1 MTFKFITSAQNE
13 KVRLLARAASE
24 PRFRRKHGYMWIEG
38 QRLVL
43 DFLAQADAPGQRWQ
57 AVALVVS
64 ESLLDSDPAR
74 QASLRC
80 AALGLEPEQLVLSDA
95 LYGGLSQVVHGPGL
109 GLLAQLRPD
118 LGDGPLGETAEGPV
132 MSAAYGNH
140 RTHGTHG
147 TLGLL
152 PDVVLLD
159 RVSDPG
165 NLGGLLRSAAAA
177 GCWQAW
183 LLKGSAEAHSPK
195 ALRAGMGAQF
205 GMAIRED
212 LDLDQLEQAIRALS
226 GQLVLTVAPQVSGAV
241 RLDRAIWL
249 EEPSPL
255 VWAFG
260 QEGSG
265 LAPELLAWSGAR
277 PVTIDQADAVE
288 SLNVNAAAAVCL
300 FERRRRLRS
309 VG

>member
-1 MTFKFITSAQNE
+1 MGFKAISSSQNE
-13 KVRLLARAASE
+13 QVRLLVRAASE

-43 DFLAQADAPGQRWQ
+43 DFLSRADAQGSRWQ

-64 ESLLDSDPAR
+64 ESL
-74 QASLRC
+74 QASEAAHEASQRC
-80 AALGLEPEQLVLSDA
+80 AALGSDPAQLVLSDA
-95 LYGGLSQVVHGPGL
+95 LYGGLSQLVHGPGV
-109 GLLAQLRPD
+109 GLLAQLGPAPD
-118 LGDGPLGETAEGPV
+118 HGEAKR
-132 MSAAYGNH
+132 SAQPGSVGHAAGS
-140 RTHGTHG
+140 
-147 TLGLL
+147 L

-165 NLGGLLRSAAAA
+165 NLGGILRSAAAA
-177 GCWQAW
+177 GCREAW

-205 GMAIRED
+205 GMLIHED
-212 LDLDQLEQAIRALS
+212 VELDQLEQAIEEI
-226 GQLVLTVAPQVSGAV
+226 GGHLVLTVAAEDTGAV
-241 RLDRAIWL
+241 SLHEADWL
-249 EEPSPL
+249 TDPAPL

-265 LAPELLAWSGAR
+265 LSSRLLSWAQAR
-277 PVTIDQADAVE
+277 ALTIDQTDAVE

-300 FERRRRLRS
+300 FERRRRLA
-309 VG
+309 G

>member
-1 MTFKFITSAQNE
+1 MTFKPITSAQNE
-13 KVRLLARAASE
+13 QYRLLVRAASE

-43 DFLAQADAPGQRWQ
+43 DFLARADALATRWQ

-64 ESLLDSDPAR
+64 ESLLDSETAHE
-74 QASLRC
+74 ASLRC
-80 AALGLEPEQLVLSDA
+80 ADLGSGPAQLVLSDA
-95 LYGGLSQVVHGPGL
+95 LYGGLSQLVQGPGL
-109 GLLAQLRPD
+109 GLLAQLSPD
-118 LGDGPLGETAEGPV
+118 RVEEPSSEPAVLPV
-132 MSAAYGNH
+132 MSGAQGIDGSH
-140 RTHGTHG
+140 
-147 TLGLL
+147 GLL

-177 GCWQAW
+177 GCRQAW

-212 LDLDQLEQAIRALS
+212 LELDQLEPAIRALA
-226 GQLVLTVAPQVSGAV
+226 GRLVLTVAPQVSGAV
-241 RLDRAIWL
+241 RLDRAAWL
-249 EEPSPL
+249 GDPSPL

-265 LAPELLAWSGAR
+265 LSPDLLAWSQAR

-309 VG
+309 AD

>member
-1 MTFKFITSAQNE
+1 MTFKSITSAQNE
-13 KVRLLARAASE
+13 QYRLLARASSE
-24 PRFRRKHGYMWIEG
+24 PRFRRKHGYIWIEG

-43 DFLAQADAPGQRWQ
+43 DFLARADALRTRWQ

-64 ESLLDSDPAR
+64 ESLLDSESAR
-74 QASLRC
+74 ESSLHC
-80 AALGLEPEQLVLSDA
+80 AALGSGPAQLVLSDA
-95 LYGGLSQVVHGPGL
+95 LYGGLSQLVQGPGL
-109 GLLAQLRPD
+109 GLLAQLTPQIAD
-118 LGDGPLGETAEGPV
+118 EPPHKPGVDPV
-132 MSAAYGNH
+132 KSKAH
-140 RTHGTHG
+140 
-147 TLGLL
+147 GLL
-152 PDVVLLD
+152 PDIVLLD

-177 GCWQAW
+177 GCRQAW
-183 LLKGSAEAHSPK
+183 LLKGSAEAYSPK

-212 LDLDQLEQAIRALS
+212 MDLDQLEQAIRALA
-226 GQLVLTVAPQVSGAV
+226 GQLVLTVAPQVCGAV
-241 RLDRAIWL
+241 RLDRAAWL
-249 EEPSPL
+249 DEPSPL

-265 LAPELLAWSGAR
+265 LSPELLAWSEAR

-309 VG
+309 AD

>member
-1 MTFKFITSAQNE
+1 MTFKSITSAQNE
-13 KVRLLARAASE
+13 QVRLLARAASE

-43 DFLAQADAPGQRWQ
+43 DFLARADALGTRWR
-57 AVALVVS
+57 ALALVVS
-64 ESLLDSDPAR
+64 ESLLDSEAAHE
-74 QASLRC
+74 ASLRC
-80 AALGLEPEQLVLSDA
+80 AALGCDPDQLVLPDA
-95 LYGGLSQVVHGPGL
+95 LYGGLSQLVQGPGL

-118 LGDGPLGETAEGPV
+118 LADEPLRRPPLGSVT
-132 MSAAYGNH
+132 SAAD
-140 RTHGTHG
+140 GTH
-147 TLGLL
+147 GLL

-212 LDLDQLEQAIRALS
+212 LELDQLEPAIRALA

-241 RLDRAIWL
+241 RLDRAAWL
-249 EEPSPL
+249 DDPSPL

-265 LAPELLAWSGAR
+265 LSPELLAWSQAR
-277 PVTIDQADAVE
+277 PVTIDQADTVE

-300 FERRRRLRS
+300 FERRRRLRTAD
-309 VG
+309 

>member
-1 MTFKFITSAQNE
+1 MTFKFITSSQNE
-13 KVRLLARAASE
+13 QVRLLARAASE

-43 DFLAQADAPGQRWQ
+43 DFLARVDALGTRWQ
-57 AVALVVS
+57 AQALVVS

-80 AALGLEPEQLVLSDA
+80 AALGIQPEQLVLSDA
-95 LYGGLSQVVHGPGL
+95 LYGGLSQLVQGPGL

-118 LGDGPLGETAEGPV
+118 LGDGPRSESAGNPV
-132 MSAAYGNH
+132 MSTA
-140 RTHGTHG
+140 HGTH
-147 TLGLL
+147 GLL

-177 GCWQAW
+177 GCRQAW

-205 GMAIRED
+205 GMVIRED
-212 LDLDQLEQAIRALS
+212 LDLDQLGQAIQALS

-241 RLDRAIWL
+241 RLDRAAWL
-249 EEPSPL
+249 GEPSPL

-265 LAPELLAWSGAR
+265 LSPELLAWSEAR

-309 VG
+309 TD

>member
-1 MTFKFITSAQNE
+1 MTFKSITSAQNE
-13 KVRLLARAASE
+13 QYRLLARASSE
-24 PRFRRKHGYMWIEG
+24 PRFRRKHGYIWIEG

-43 DFLAQADAPGQRWQ
+43 DFLARADALGTRWQ

-64 ESLLDSDPAR
+64 ESLLDSESAR
-74 QASLRC
+74 ESSLHC
-80 AALGLEPEQLVLSDA
+80 AALGSGPAQLVLSDA
-95 LYGGLSQVVHGPGL
+95 LYGGLSQLVQGPGL
-109 GLLAQLRPD
+109 GLLAQLTPQITDEPPRKPGVD
-118 LGDGPLGETAEGPV
+118 PV
-132 MSAAYGNH
+132 TSKAH
-140 RTHGTHG
+140 
-147 TLGLL
+147 GLL

-177 GCWQAW
+177 GCRQAW

-212 LDLDQLEQAIRALS
+212 MDLDQLEQAIRALA
-226 GQLVLTVAPQVSGAV
+226 GQLVLTVAPQVCGAV
-241 RLDRAIWL
+241 RLDRAAWL
-249 EEPSPL
+249 DEPSPL

-265 LAPELLAWSGAR
+265 LSPELLAWSEAR
-277 PVTIDQADAVE
+277 SVTIDQADAVE

-309 VG
+309 AD

>member
-13 KVRLLARAASE
+13 QVRLLARAASE

-43 DFLAQADAPGQRWQ
+43 DFLARADAPGQRWQ
-57 AVALVVS
+57 ALALVVS
-64 ESLLDSDPAR
+64 ESLSDSDPAR

-80 AALGLEPEQLVLSDA
+80 ASLDLQPEQLVLSDA
-95 LYGGLSQVVHGPGL
+95 LYGGLSQLVQGPGL

-118 LGDGPLGETAEGPV
+118 LGDGPRSESAGKPV
-132 MSAAYGNH
+132 MSTAHGTH
-140 RTHGTHG
+140 RTHGP
-147 TLGLL
+147 LGLL

-205 GMAIRED
+205 AMAIRED
-212 LDLDQLEQAIRALS
+212 LDLDQLEQAIRELS

-241 RLDRAIWL
+241 RLDRATWL

-265 LAPELLAWSGAR
+265 LSAELLAWSEAR

-309 VG
+309 AG